1 MSTSVTNQCLQLLLH
16 SAHYSLVKYYAL
28 TEALSSKAWS
38 RKCQELEAR
47 FLRQGTASPLSELGG
62 RESAVSSRSEVRE
75 NVEFGVFWSF
85 KKSSIFIHRHTS
97 HVILT
102 ATFNDFAFMMGMTV
116 SDQVGLK
123 SQQAWLTTD
132 HVGLIFPNH
141 PSL

>member
-1 MSTSVTNQCLQLLLH
+1 
-16 SAHYSLVKYYAL
+16 
-28 TEALSSKAWS
+28 
-38 RKCQELEAR
+38 
-47 FLRQGTASPLSELGG
+47 
-62 RESAVSSRSEVRE
+62 VSSPSKVRE
-75 NVEFGVFWSF
+75 KAEFGVFWSF
-85 KKSSIFIHRHTS
+85 KKSSIFIHKHTS

-102 ATFNDFAFMMGMTV
+102 ATFNDFALVMDMTV